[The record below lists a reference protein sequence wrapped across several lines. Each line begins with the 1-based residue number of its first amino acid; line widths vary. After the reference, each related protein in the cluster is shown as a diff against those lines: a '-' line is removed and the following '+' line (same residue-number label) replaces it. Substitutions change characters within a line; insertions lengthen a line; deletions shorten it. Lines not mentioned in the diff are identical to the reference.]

1 MSIYAESPGRKI
13 VDCVSSD
20 ATGSSEANE
29 RRWRDAR
36 KDTIKDW
43 RPGEYRF
50 YVSGLEA
57 FVDVHDHEHEPKGA
71 SMMIDHDNY
80 NLKSHDIR
88 GCDVTVL

>member
-1 MSIYAESPGRKI
+1 MLKAREEKSLTASRATRQVRPKRMNDAGETREKI
-13 VDCVSSD
+13 PSK
-20 ATGSSEANE
+20 TGG
-29 RRWRDAR
+29 
-36 KDTIKDW
+36 
-43 RPGEYRF
+43 PGEYRF